1 MRKGEGRMGKGEG
14 GMMEGR
20 AGVLEVTIIPGEKEC
35 ELCGGGGKILVR
47 RAICTEALEE
57 TKICPGCG
65 GGGQGRSRPSSGGW
79 RRILSLL
86 RLR

>member
-1 MRKGEGRMGKGEG
+1 
-14 GMMEGR
+14 MERRDGAPVR
-20 AGVLEVTIIPGEKEC
+20 AVIPGEEEC
-35 ELCGGGGKILVR
+35 ELCGGEGKILVR
-47 RAICTEALEE
+47 TAICTEPLEE

-79 RRILSLL
+79 RRILSRL